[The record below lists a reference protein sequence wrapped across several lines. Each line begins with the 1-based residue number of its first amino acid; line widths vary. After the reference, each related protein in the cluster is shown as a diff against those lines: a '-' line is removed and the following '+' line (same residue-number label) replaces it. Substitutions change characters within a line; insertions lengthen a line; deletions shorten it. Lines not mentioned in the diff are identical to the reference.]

1 MDQWIADSSA
11 SIADRA
17 ERELEALVGV
27 SSPSG
32 DVSGAQEAAAIAAA
46 LLPDGATTERV
57 PCSSPDHAPDLLARV
72 QGTGTKR
79 ILLLGHLDT
88 VVAHD
93 EHRVLERDP
102 DNADR
107 LYGSGT
113 VDMKGGDVLALGVL
127 RALSTRPELFAEVA
141 LLLVV
146 DEEWRVGPFGHV
158 DRFAGFDACLC
169 FEAGEVD
176 ADGNDAVIVKRKAAG
191 TVEVLAQGRSAH
203 SGSAPDKGL
212 NALLALATA
221 AQAIAAQ
228 HDPHGADHLTAVPTV
243 VRSGDAFNV
252 VPAAGRL
259 IADVRAD
266 RLDAFARVLD
276 AVPAEVGGATLT
288 ARLVREW
295 PGMDARDGDRAAPGP
310 GERAARPARS
320 SRPSAAAPATPATS
334 RRRSRSP
341 STGSARA
348 AGRRTTPASSC
359 SPPRCGPAR
368 RSRWPSHLPP
378 WPRVR
383 PELQVC
389 QADVVMTT
397 NRRSLRYAS
406 AVV

>member
-1 MDQWIADSSA
+1 MDQWIAKSAA

-32 DVSGAQEAAAIAAA
+32 DISGAQEAAAIAAA

-72 QGTGTKR
+72 GGTGTKR

-93 EHRVLERDP
+93 KHRVLERDP
-102 DNADR
+102 GNADR

-127 RALSTRPELFAEVA
+127 RALSTRPDLFAEIA
-141 LLLVV
+141 LLFVV
-146 DEEWRVGPFGHV
+146 DEEWRVGRFGHV

-169 FEAGEVD
+169 FEAGELD
-176 ADGNDAVIVKRKAAG
+176 AEGHDAVIVKRKAAG

-212 NALLALATA
+212 NALLALASA

-266 RLDAFARVLD
+266 RLEAFTNVLS

-288 ARLVREW
+288 AQLVREW
-295 PGMDARDGDRAAPGP
+295 PGMDARTATAPLLEDASELLGRPVIAARRGGASDASHFAATIPLTVDGLGPRGGAAHNP
-310 GERAARPARS
+310 GEFVLASSLRTRAEVALAV
-320 SRPSAAAPATPATS
+320 ALAGLAPA
-334 RRRSRSP
+334 SP
-341 STGSARA
+341 GSVS
-348 AGRRTTPASSC
+348 AS
-359 SPPRCGPAR
+359 
-368 RSRWPSHLPP
+368 
-378 WPRVR
+378 
-383 PELQVC
+383 
-389 QADVVMTT
+389 
-397 NRRSLRYAS
+397 
-406 AVV
+406 